1 MRNHQLVG
9 LYPWNSFPKWK
20 WLNQSVKLFER
31 LKKEKERTGITSNNC
46 KNLPPSIKN
55 LHRIP
60 ADHRRILVPVGPY
73 LHKGHWPQLEGASE
87 VSQLLLSLP
96 ETRENSVDCTY
107 GADHQ
112 HRLERLMVHV
122 F

>member
-1 MRNHQLVG
+1 MPHQKSRWS
-9 LYPWNSFPKWK
+9 P
-20 WLNQSVKLFER
+20 E
-31 LKKEKERTGITSNNC
+31 
-46 KNLPPSIKN
+46 PPLASAS
-55 LHRIP
+55 P
-60 ADHRRILVPVGPY
+60 PVGPY
-73 LHKGHWPQLEGASE
+73 LHKGHWPQLEGAAE